1 MKTSSGTLTDRITKT
16 PGICG
21 GDACIRG
28 HRIPVWVLVNYRRLG
43 ATDAEVLEAYPT
55 INADDVAAAWKYYE
69 SNRDEIDEA
78 IRENEEDDED
88 LAE

>member
-1 MKTSSGTLTDRITKT
+1 MATATDRVTKNSD
-16 PGICG
+16 ICG

-43 ATDAEVLEAYPT
+43 CSVADILRAYPALT
-55 INADDVAAAWKYYE
+55 SADLEDAWEYAAANVE
-69 SNRDEIDEA
+69 EIDRA
-78 IRENEEDDED
+78 IHENEAGAEG